1 MLVSDLLSSA
11 NIILIDGELGDVCDG
26 YTYVR
31 IRPLRVPHPL
41 AVLDDILRIQNATAL
56 NGKELAGTW
65 ILNISKGDQ
74 IATHDIPRC
83 TLLLG
88 SVFHELG

>member
-41 AVLDDILRIQNATAL
+41 AVLDNILCIQNAAPL
-56 NGKELAGTW
+56 NREELAGT
-65 ILNISKGDQ
+65 
-74 IATHDIPRC
+74 
-83 TLLLG
+83 
-88 SVFHELG
+88 